1 MKNIFKTGLAMPSTP
16 ALRETI
22 IEFIVESLQPY
33 VDEKSLSVSELH
45 LYIVCNDT
53 AQEAAAEVAM
63 YQDKPGKFKT
73 ALLERKLLNHFIQLN
88 EGWFFEWQPVTADQL
103 PANCIRKDNFALVV
117 SRRGDRPAG
126 NQVLKALVQVLT
138 GQAEQD
144 AYTLDPAQQLK
155 FYIGRT
161 KNPQLFSGKIQQN
174 DIVFLGGDEPGYNE
188 LAGGPNLRVSR
199 NHAYIAYDAGA
210 GGWML
215 YPDKGGLPENGNKLK
230 VHTSNDKVKWL
241 HIHGVGHRLCD
252 GDQIELGGAAILRFR
267 LLQS

>member
-22 IEFIVESLQPY
+22 VEFIVESLQPY
-33 VDEKSLSVSELH
+33 VDEKALSVSGLH
-45 LYIVCNDT
+45 LYIICNNP
-53 AQEAAAEVAM
+53 AEVEAAELAT

-88 EGWFFEWQPVTADQL
+88 EGWLFECQPVTEDQL
-103 PANCIRKDNFALVV
+103 PVNCIRKNNLALIV
-117 SRRGDRPAG
+117 SRRGDRPVSS
-126 NQVLKALVQVLT
+126 QVLKGLVQVLT

-144 AYTLDPAQQLK
+144 EYTLDPAQQLK

-161 KNPQLFSGKIQQN
+161 RNPQLLSGKIQQN
-174 DIVFLGGDEPGYNE
+174 DIVFLGGDEPGYHE
-188 LAGGPNLRVSR
+188 QQGSPNLRVSR
-199 NHAYIAYDAGA
+199 NHAYIMYDAGA

-241 HIHGVGHRLCD
+241 HIYGVGHRLCD
-252 GDQIELGGAAILRFR
+252 GDQIELGGSAILRFR
-267 LLQS
+267 LL